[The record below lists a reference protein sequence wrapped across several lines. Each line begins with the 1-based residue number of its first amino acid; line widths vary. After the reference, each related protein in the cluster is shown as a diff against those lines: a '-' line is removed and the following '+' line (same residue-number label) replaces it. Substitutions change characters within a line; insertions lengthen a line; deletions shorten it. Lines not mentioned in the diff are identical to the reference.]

1 MRIKTNWNLY
11 IKDLKEKPLYAECI
25 IERKGEEY
33 PEDALYSFNPKDKEY
48 SSSVEEFIKFI
59 KKSKSEF
66 TLIDCYFK
74 GE

>member
-1 MRIKTNWNLY
+1 MQNVLQR
-11 IKDLKEKPLYAECI
+11 E
-25 IERKGEEY
+25 GEEY

-48 SSSVEEFIKFI
+48 FSSVEEFIKFI

-74 GE
+74 G